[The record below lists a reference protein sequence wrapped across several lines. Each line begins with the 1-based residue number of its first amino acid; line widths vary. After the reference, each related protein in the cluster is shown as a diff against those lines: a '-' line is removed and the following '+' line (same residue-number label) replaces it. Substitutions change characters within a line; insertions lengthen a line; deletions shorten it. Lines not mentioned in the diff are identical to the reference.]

1 MALQFPET
9 LHYLLLVLLYTVPAI
24 IFSAIYPYT
33 VKKSE
38 RIVTVIFIILSSVGI
53 LYNAFK
59 LLSICNNL
67 FFN

>member
-1 MALQFPET
+1 MD
-9 LHYLLLVLLYTVPAI
+9 
-24 IFSAIYPYT
+24 PYM

-38 RIVTVIFIILSSVGI
+38 RIVTLIFIILSGVGI
-53 LYNAFK
+53 FYNMFK